1 MSIPSIGF
9 PLFVCALQY
18 YSLSTKRHTV
28 KYDDGDVEII
38 NLARESWKL
47 EGPPPTPA
55 AAAAASGGP
64 PSSSRSGSANPQG
77 SADAGAATSPL
88 HEGTFGV
95 LLDCCPTLALFH
107 PTQTRHPHEWRNFTA
122 CLSCDVVSHRPGN
135 NRLTLLDAL
144 GLAQPNAA
152 LFFRK
157 VAQMQ
162 RQGPAQ
168 LLACLK
174 LLWKNRPLPALVEE
188 LQLD

>member
-1 MSIPSIGF
+1 MPSVF
-9 PLFVCALQY
+9 YALQY

-38 NLARESWKL
+38 NLAKETWKL
-47 EGPPPTPA
+47 EGNPAPAPA
-55 AAAAASGGP
+55 ASNK
-64 PSSSRSGSANPQG
+64 PSVRRSGSTGPAPT
-77 SADAGAATSPL
+77 SSAGAACSPL

-107 PTQTRHPHEWRNFTA
+107 PTQTRHPQEWRNFSE
-122 CLSCDVVSHRPGN
+122 CLLVDVHSHRPGN

-144 GLAQPNAA
+144 GLAQPNSA

-168 LLACLK
+168 LLGCLK
-174 LLWKNRPLPALVEE
+174 LLWKNKQLPALIEE
-188 LQLD
+188 LSMD